1 MMGCCVVSDAFC
13 LKIHYQGVFSYNSE
27 KLIGN
32 IINVRKTTLLVSV
45 C

>member
-13 LKIHYQGVFSYNSE
+13 LKIHYEGVFSYNSE
-27 KLIGN
+27 KLFGN
-32 IINVRKTTLLVSV
+32 INVRKTILLVSL